1 MIEIRPAN
9 APVSSKKAKAPT
21 ETRPL
26 GASGIE
32 IRPKSENP
40 YYAEQRPI
48 ADLAPSTPPVAPSP
62 EMGLGDV
69 AMEGAKGLA
78 RGGLGLA
85 QSIGGA
91 GVEMAGQL
99 GAGAYDL
106 LRTPQNFPGMT
117 PGQLTEVEAARAA
130 LVPTQNPLEDQGQF
144 AKQVFPAGSP
154 IIAAD
159 PRASAENAP
168 YLTTSPGI
176 PQLARLAGEAGEMAP
191 NAAATIGAAVAT
203 GGLGPA
209 GALAG
214 GAMGG
219 GLEGLSE
226 YQQVLDKGGS
236 PVEALRAAAVMGAGA
251 GALNAIPF
259 VTYSTKFLPPSMR
272 GTAARAMLS
281 FIAEGSTETAE
292 GGVSAIARM
301 KSLPKSQEEWAEAYS
316 KVERGIID
324 ESNVFLVAGLMGGGT
339 AIAAGGEP
347 TIPSAGPVGVTIGP
361 DSASPVDKLEPGRNA
376 PLPEPERF
384 EEDYAPFDLPA
395 QEQAPTAPS
404 TPQQSEAIPEPIQAP
419 DNAVAPSP
427 EAVVAPEPEPE
438 LSESEKQA
446 EADLLA
452 EFPELKG
459 MLDAAR
465 RSGPLNDDL
474 VNTILNAD
482 TVDSREI
489 PKIEVRKPVSR
500 EESLSK
506 LIEERPALDVG
517 RPLDAA
523 VRPEEEGVPQGPA
536 RVTVRAQDRPR
547 PGERPTSAVPSP
559 EVRAT
564 VRGPE
569 PVASEEPAPT
579 PAAEFVGLQER
590 PRGQAPIAL
599 YNIPTPD
606 GGKTTVTAETAKSQG
621 FSVPEPPVTERGL
634 STETANAEVVG
645 GTPNKKSIEYLQRE
659 VKDFEQRLQ
668 GDDLSDHQRGL
679 FENSLAEYKERLAN
693 AEKGN
698 PPVVDFEN
706 KEAYEQLKHLDS
718 VIDKHLPYGNAATG
732 KSNVRGYVYDKLGVN
747 MYFQED
753 PKTPLSP
760 EQEFDRDLRRL
771 GAINDTD
778 YSRPGERVL
787 EELLSDE
794 AASELGLKIFFHDKI
809 KAGKDPEAML
819 GPISGLTKEQ
829 KLAEG
834 EKAKEK
840 ARVALRGI
848 YEDLTGTKLAD
859 AEEIPATQASL
870 PTTPPQEPAQA
881 QTPVRATEIATEPEV
896 AQKQPW
902 EMTREEYDSDK
913 PPLKPRQS
921 IVLDNYGK
929 KTEVVQN
936 PTNEDIARL
945 SDAVR
950 KKFPDM
956 PKGEVKL
963 RQTRDEDGNE
973 YVWQAHEGMHGDIE
987 PALQEIVGAAL
998 NQNADKK
1005 PHRNVVYDALLNGK
1019 TIPEEVLSQ
1028 YPEVVDAY
1036 NASKKKQQ
1044 PAPEAKPEAPKA
1056 AAGGDAVA
1064 KALQRELDRRTEEN
1078 ISLKQKIKDVKSG
1091 KIGPYSV
1098 LSAPKA
1104 TKAGAVRELERR
1116 ISVNN
1121 EPIDKYEERRVVD
1134 LDIESSMDL
1143 GEDIDAGLLDYFSN
1157 VDSPASTGPRGEKS
1171 PRADSPRKQR
1181 VDMLSRRGYSLVGDV
1196 YTKALPPAV
1205 QQADARIPK
1214 SKKGKADDESG
1225 YVNMS
1230 LFNPMEA
1237 LRILRGKLKDGKF
1250 IEFEQGFMG
1259 LKDLKVAR
1267 SGKIKSL
1274 QMRGKLI
1281 AQDFENAWR
1290 KEWQKQNPGVKAKTV
1305 RFRDMPAETVEA
1317 LNDYLAE
1324 EDAGVKAQLLSEL
1337 PEGLRRP
1344 ATQMRDLVDQMSQ
1357 ELIDM
1362 GIVEDD
1368 VQKVIADQMGFYLR
1382 RTYAIFQDPK
1392 YRDNIPKA
1400 VEDNARKWLREKF
1413 PTYTT
1418 NQIESALADL
1428 KGVGSEKEALNRLV
1442 QMGGVLGKLDRRT
1455 LGKRNEYDQAILDLW
1470 GVDKNG
1476 IDNFL
1481 NTINAQAHMIAN
1493 FEWLED
1499 IKANGRGSVV
1509 LTPQDIAALPQ
1520 GDERAQWPFLN
1531 ESDSRKSVSMSTR
1544 PKDPAAS
1551 RNKALDK
1558 FIAKAESQGDA
1569 GTVEVLKKTKA
1580 LFEKGMKLEDGKEVV
1595 DSRNLEGASKYAEQ
1609 LQAEADK
1616 FQAEGVAAPRGKK
1629 GPLKAKSRVAQSKAN
1644 KINRQI
1650 KAILEAEEQK
1660 ANAEPD
1666 TFGPFGPL
1674 AGARVHPEFKAAL
1687 QEAVQIQEVAPWIQ
1701 KWNWF
1706 NRQLKQNVTTRDPA
1720 SALRNF
1726 RSGVD
1731 FSMANGWMLY
1741 DAKNVPKRLT
1751 KALSIANVDI
1761 RRSHDPALREEYL
1774 KMVEYGIAGDTAIVG
1789 ELNEIQKEA
1798 KKAEFVKAA
1807 EKALS
1812 PELVKAMGG
1821 ADALATKLYQAG
1833 DDAFKIFGALTEQE
1847 HLMEATGMDSDA
1859 ALKEGAARVRRQ
1871 FPTYSE
1877 LHKMLQ
1883 KFRRTPFIGPFVA
1896 YQSEVPRNAWNTI
1909 AQMATEIKSKN
1920 PKVRAMGYRR
1930 AVGIMWATV
1939 NRHAYKAAWMI
1950 LLGLTYDDDERI
1962 GKALPEWYQGHE
1974 FAFTKGDRAT
1984 GKYLGYNLSQ
1994 ADAYG
1999 PLKESFWAAM
2009 RGDNILDA
2017 AGDALMAFGG
2027 GYVAPQLGTQ
2037 AVVDAYTGNDARGNS
2052 LYMKTD
2058 TVGEKAGKT
2067 LLHAVEA
2074 LTPSPAR
2081 RQAKA
2086 ETVEEHVREVFG
2098 TLTGYRFIEIDLPTD
2113 LFWKAKDF
2121 KKYGTEQ
2128 VRDAYAAARDGNT
2141 EAAKKQL
2148 KDLEAVRQDYF
2159 DELREAYLA
2168 FKATRISI
2176 DLLDAKLKEADLSA
2190 KEIEAVKY
2198 GTLEPYTP
2206 PQKLTDMME

>member
-48 ADLAPSTPPVAPSP
+48 ADLAPSAPPVAPTP

-117 PGQLTEVEAARAA
+117 PEQLTEVEAARAA
-130 LVPTQNPLEDQGQF
+130 VVPTQNPLEGQGQF
-144 AKQVFPAGSP
+144 AKQVFPADSP
-154 IIAAD
+154 VIAPD

-347 TIPSAGPVGVTIGP
+347 TIPNTGPGGVTIGP
-361 DSASPVDKLEPGRNA
+361 DTESPVDKLEPGPNA
-376 PLPEPERF
+376 PTPTPERF

-395 QEQAPTAPS
+395 QEQAPTAP
-404 TPQQSEAIPEPIQAP
+404 QEDEEDFEALLASLGKE
-419 DNAVAPSP
+419 NAVAPSP

-482 TVDSREI
+482 TVDSRDI
-489 PKIEVRKPVSR
+489 PKVEVRKPVSR

-547 PGERPTSAVPSP
+547 PGDRPTSAVPSP

-569 PVASEEPAPT
+569 PSTEPKRPSIEAGDFSGGLSTISEATRANEQKLEPFIGTEVMETGKRYAISGVNDLGVLYGNEVGKKTKVVLDTKLSDLVPQQ
-579 PAAEFVGLQER
+579 PSEAEFVGLQER

-621 FSVPEPPVTERGL
+621 FSVPEPPV
-634 STETANAEVVG
+634 
-645 GTPNKKSIEYLQRE
+645 Q
-659 VKDFEQRLQ
+659 
-668 GDDLSDHQRGL
+668 
-679 FENSLAEYKERLAN
+679 
-693 AEKGN
+693 
-698 PPVVDFEN
+698 
-706 KEAYEQLKHLDS
+706 
-718 VIDKHLPYGNAATG
+718 
-732 KSNVRGYVYDKLGVN
+732 
-747 MYFQED
+747 D
-753 PKTPLSP
+753 PE
-760 EQEFDRDLRRL
+760 EQEAPEARSIRDMDSLIDSFAPAGDTFIRNGKNDLRRVIYDSL
-771 GAINDTD
+771 GISAPATPDLATGTIPEDDMDVRIGEARLSRSKGKNLESPAIMDAIT
-778 YSRPGERVL
+778 
-787 EELLSDE
+787 
-794 AASELGLKIFFHDKI
+794 
-809 KAGKDPEAML
+809 KAIMRKDMDAQGVDPDRAF
-819 GPISGLTKEQ
+819 GPDSGLVPAQ
-829 KLAEG
+829 KDEMYA
-834 EKAKEK
+834 K
-840 ARVALRGI
+840 AREEARAIVNSL
-848 YEDLTGTKLAD
+848 YEGLAGVKQ
-859 AEEIPATQASL
+859 PLSL
-870 PTTPPQEPAQA
+870 PTTPSQEPVQA

-896 AQKQPW
+896 AQ
-902 EMTREEYDSDK
+902 
-913 PPLKPRQS
+913 
-921 IVLDNYGK
+921 
-929 KTEVVQN
+929 
-936 PTNEDIARL
+936 PT
-945 SDAVR
+945 
-950 KKFPDM
+950 
-956 PKGEVKL
+956 
-963 RQTRDEDGNE
+963 
-973 YVWQAHEGMHGDIE
+973 
-987 PALQEIVGAAL
+987 
-998 NQNADKK
+998 
-1005 PHRNVVYDALLNGK
+1005 
-1019 TIPEEVLSQ
+1019 
-1028 YPEVVDAY
+1028 
-1036 NASKKKQQ
+1036 
-1044 PAPEAKPEAPKA
+1044 PEAKPEAPKA
-1056 AAGGDAVA
+1056 AAPSAYSPETQAIIDIYGDKA
-1064 KALQRELDRRTEEN
+1064 KALATLRKQSATAAKNKETNPATEKAIKELTEGPAPQQDDLFGAEE
-1078 ISLKQKIKDVKSG
+1078 IQTSQADAKQTQLPQGNVELIAEETAEFITIPGNDALSDFRNDVKRLGVAPGGRLTFEDLGYATTIDKDGNRVPG
-1091 KIGPYSV
+1091 KNKPPWMRLTGKYTVDQWLEFAEKAGLIP
-1098 LSAPKA
+1098 SAKKA
-1104 TKAGAVRELERR
+1104 TVEDVKKLMSGSNEKRIQVSPDQGLYVPGAKGKAPAEASQIG
-1116 ISVNN
+1116 
-1121 EPIDKYEERRVVD
+1121 
-1134 LDIESSMDL
+1134 DIMK
-1143 GEDIDAGLLDYFSN
+1143 GMGLT
-1157 VDSPASTGPRGEKS
+1157 AEKS
-1171 PRADSPRKQR
+1171 KR
-1181 VDMLSRRGYSLVGDV
+1181 VQ
-1196 YTKALPPAV
+1196 K
-1205 QQADARIPK
+1205 ADARIPK
-1214 SKKGKADDESG
+1214 SKGKKPAKDSKWLGGYNGDESG

-1230 LFNPMEA
+1230 LLNPMEA

-1520 GDERAQWPFLN
+1520 GDEKAQWPFLN

-1551 RNKALDK
+1551 RSKALDK

-1569 GTVEVLKKTKA
+1569 GTVEILKKTKA

-1644 KINRQI
+1644 KVNRQI
-1650 KAILEAEEQK
+1650 KAILEAEEQSG
-1660 ANAEPD
+1660 NTDPD

-1761 RRSHDPALREEYL
+1761 RRSHDPELREEYL

-1798 KKAEFVKAA
+1798 KKWELAKKA
-1807 EKALS
+1807 EKLFTPEVIKAL
-1812 PELVKAMGG
+1812 GG
-1821 ADALATKLYQAG
+1821 TDALATKLYQAG
-1833 DDAFKIFGALTEQE
+1833 DDVFKIFGALTEQE
-1847 HLMEATGMDSDA
+1847 HLMDATGMEADA

-1877 LHKMLQ
+1877 LHKILQ

-1930 AVGIMWATV
+1930 AAGIMWATT
-1939 NRHAYKAAWMI
+1939 NRHMYKAAWLA

-1962 GKALPEWYQGHE
+1962 RKALPEWYQGHE

-2009 RGDNILDA
+2009 RGDNILGA

-2128 VRDAYAAARDGNT
+2128 VRDAYAAARDGNI
-2141 EAAKKQL
+2141 EEAKKQL
-2148 KDLEAVRQDYF
+2148 SDLESVRNDYF
-2159 DELREAYLA
+2159 DDLREAYIA
-2168 FKATRISI
+2168 FKDTKINI

>member
-48 ADLAPSTPPVAPSP
+48 ADLAPSVPPVAPTP

-78 RGGLGLA
+78 RGTLGLA

-117 PGQLTEVEAARAA
+117 PEQLTEVEAARAA
-130 LVPTQNPLEDQGQF
+130 VVPTQNPLEGQGQF
-144 AKQVFPAGSP
+144 AKQVFPSDSP
-154 IIAAD
+154 VIAPD

-347 TIPSAGPVGVTIGP
+347 TIPSAGPGGVTISP
-361 DSASPVDKLEPGRNA
+361 DTTSSVDAESKADLKTPGTIEENPDLAGLDPKIRDMILDMLPNTSIKIGGKTYTGRAKIVPRQEAPAQGDVIDTTAS
-376 PLPEPERF
+376 ERF
-384 EEDYAPFDLPA
+384 EEDYAPFDLPG

-404 TPQQSEAIPEPIQAP
+404 TPRQSESISEPTQAP
-419 DNAVAPSP
+419 DSPVAPSP

-482 TVDSREI
+482 TVDSRDI
-489 PKIEVRKPVSR
+489 PKIEVRKPVSK

-517 RPLDAA
+517 RPLDVA

-536 RVTVRAQDRPR
+536 RATVRAQDRPR

-569 PVASEEPAPT
+569 PQSKAVALPSEEPVMEAESVPFDLTAMPMEQIDAFMADEDAKMAAKESAVAKKYLTPEQQATLAKIPNTEYGQRLKTKMFSTISDEAADAWDETAMADDMETASRYRQVEMLREKLANFTGEDETEANKDLELFLRNANFDDPVDVRVLQELTQRYDAAGLDVNKMLRTARAAYGTWYYEQTRDPNEAMDMVASLDAKLGIPAQTEQPAPE
-579 PAAEFVGLQER
+579 AEFVGLQER

-621 FSVPEPPVTERGL
+621 FSVPEPPI
-634 STETANAEVVG
+634 AEAEAPDTFSVIRYNPTTDAISNPATG
-645 GTPNKKSIEYLQRE
+645 DMYATIRE
-659 VKDFEQRLQ
+659 VKKRN
-668 GDDLSDHQRGL
+668 GDVTYEVKGYSKLEGKYPDLEGK
-679 FENSLAEYKERLAN
+679 Y
-693 AEKGN
+693 
-698 PPVVDFEN
+698 
-706 KEAYEQLKHLDS
+706 EA
-718 VIDKHLPYGNAATG
+718 
-732 KSNVRGYVYDKLGVN
+732 R
-747 MYFQED
+747 
-753 PKTPLSP
+753 
-760 EQEFDRDLRRL
+760 
-771 GAINDTD
+771 
-778 YSRPGERVL
+778 
-787 EELLSDE
+787 
-794 AASELGLKIFFHDKI
+794 
-809 KAGKDPEAML
+809 
-819 GPISGLTKEQ
+819 TKED
-829 KLAEG
+829 AT
-834 EKAKEK
+834 AA
-840 ARVALRGI
+840 AR
-848 YEDLTGTKLAD
+848 
-859 AEEIPATQASL
+859 EIAQRESL
-870 PTTPPQEPAQA
+870 PTTQPQEPVQA
-881 QTPVRATEIATEPEV
+881 QSPVRATEIATEPEV
-896 AQKQPW
+896 A
-902 EMTREEYDSDK
+902 
-913 PPLKPRQS
+913 
-921 IVLDNYGK
+921 
-929 KTEVVQN
+929 
-936 PTNEDIARL
+936 
-945 SDAVR
+945 
-950 KKFPDM
+950 
-956 PKGEVKL
+956 
-963 RQTRDEDGNE
+963 
-973 YVWQAHEGMHGDIE
+973 
-987 PALQEIVGAAL
+987 
-998 NQNADKK
+998 
-1005 PHRNVVYDALLNGK
+1005 
-1019 TIPEEVLSQ
+1019 
-1028 YPEVVDAY
+1028 
-1036 NASKKKQQ
+1036 
-1044 PAPEAKPEAPKA
+1044 PEAI
-1056 AAGGDAVA
+1056 
-1064 KALQRELDRRTEEN
+1064 R
-1078 ISLKQKIKDVKSG
+1078 
-1091 KIGPYSV
+1091 
-1098 LSAPKA
+1098 
-1104 TKAGAVRELERR
+1104 
-1116 ISVNN
+1116 
-1121 EPIDKYEERRVVD
+1121 
-1134 LDIESSMDL
+1134 
-1143 GEDIDAGLLDYFSN
+1143 
-1157 VDSPASTGPRGEKS
+1157 
-1171 PRADSPRKQR
+1171 
-1181 VDMLSRRGYSLVGDV
+1181 
-1196 YTKALPPAV
+1196 
-1205 QQADARIPK
+1205 QADARLPK
-1214 SKKGKADDESG
+1214 PKKGKSDESG

-1230 LFNPMEA
+1230 LLNPMEA

-1317 LNDYLAE
+1317 LNDYLVE

-1392 YRDNIPKA
+1392 YRENIPKA
-1400 VEDNARKWLREKF
+1400 VEDNARQWLREKF

-1499 IKANGRGSVV
+1499 IKANGRGTVV

-1520 GDERAQWPFLN
+1520 GDEKAQWPFLN
-1531 ESDSRKSVSMSTR
+1531 ESDSRKAVSMLTR

-1551 RNKALDK
+1551 RSKALDK

-1616 FQAEGVAAPRGKK
+1616 LQAEGVAAPRGKK

-1644 KINRQI
+1644 KVNRQI

-1660 ANAEPD
+1660 SNADPD

-1687 QEAVQIQEVAPWIQ
+1687 QEAVQVQEVAPWIQ

-1761 RRSHDPALREEYL
+1761 RRSHDPELREEYL

-1833 DDAFKIFGALTEQE
+1833 DDVFKIFGALTEQE
-1847 HLMEATGMDSDA
+1847 HLIEATGMDADA
-1859 ALKEGAARVRRQ
+1859 ALKEAAARIRRQ

-1877 LHKMLQ
+1877 VHKSLQ
-1883 KFRRTPFIGPFVA
+1883 KLRRTPVLGPFVA

-1909 AQMATEIKSKN
+1909 AQMATEIKSDN

-1930 AVGIMWATV
+1930 AAGIMWAAT
-1939 NRHAYKAAWMI
+1939 NRHAYKAAWLA
-1950 LLGLTYDDDERI
+1950 LLGLTPDDDDRI
-1962 GKALPEWYQGHE
+1962 RKAQPEYFQGHE
-1974 FAFTKGDRAT
+1974 FAITEGDKAT
-1984 GKYLGYNLSQ
+1984 GKYRGYNLSQ

-1999 PLKESFWAAM
+1999 PLKEPFWAAL
-2009 RGDNILDA
+2009 RGENIVDA
-2017 AGDALMAFGG
+2017 AAKATEAFGG
-2027 GYVAPQLGTQ
+2027 GYVSPELGTQ
-2037 AVVDAYTGNDARGNS
+2037 AIVSVFTGTDARGKD
-2052 LYMKTD
+2052 LFLETD
-2058 TVGEKAGKT
+2058 STVEKMGKT
-2067 LLHAVEA
+2067 LGHVLGQYAI
-2074 LTPSPAR
+2074 PSPIR
-2081 RQAKA
+2081 RQFKAKS
-2086 ETVEEHVREVFG
+2086 EEEHALEVFG
-2098 TLTGYRFIEIDLPTD
+2098 TLTGYRFIDIDLPES

-2128 VRDAYAAARDGNT
+2128 VRDAYTAARDGDT

-2148 KDLEAVRQDYF
+2148 KDLETVRKDYF
-2159 DELREAYLA
+2159 DELQEAYIA
-2168 FKATRISI
+2168 FRDTGLNQEIM
-2176 DLLDAKLKEADLSA
+2176 DTKLKEAGLSG